1 MTMFPRKYLLVCG
14 LLVLCIF
21 AYVRQA
27 SGDDDEKAK
36 KGPKVT
42 DKVGFNLFIDL
53 PRLLMLLLL

>member
-1 MTMFPRKYLLVCG
+1 MF
-14 LLVLCIF
+14 CIF
-21 AYVRQA
+21 AYIRQA

-53 PRLLMLLLL
+53 QKLLLLWL